1 MNHSD
6 ILKRP
11 LITEKATHMKGT
23 SNAVTFEVDR
33 RAKKKQIQEAVE
45 KLFKV
50 KVLEVR
56 TMNVSGKVK
65 RRGRTVGLRPGWK
78 KAIVTLKAG
87 DRIEFFEGV

>member
-1 MNHSD
+1 MNPSD

-11 LITEKATHMKGT
+11 LITEKATLLKGA
-23 SNAVTFEVDR
+23 SNAVSFEVDR

-50 KVLEVR
+50 KVENVR
-56 TMNVSGKVK
+56 TMNVTGKVK

-87 DRIEFFEGV
+87 DKIEFFEGV

>member
-1 MNHSD
+1 MNPSD
-6 ILKRP
+6 VLKRP
-11 LITEKATHMKGT
+11 LITEKATMLKGMT
-23 SNAVTFEVDR
+23 NAVSFEVDR

-50 KVLEVR
+50 KVVEVR

-78 KAIVTLKAG
+78 KAVVTLKPG
-87 DRIEFFEGV
+87 EKIEFFEGV